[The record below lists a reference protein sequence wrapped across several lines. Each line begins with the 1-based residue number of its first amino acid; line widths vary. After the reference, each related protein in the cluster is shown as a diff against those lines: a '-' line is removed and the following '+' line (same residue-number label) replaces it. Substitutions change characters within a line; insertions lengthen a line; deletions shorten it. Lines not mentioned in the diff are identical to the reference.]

1 MLEISEEQQA
11 EFWKV
16 SMKFQ
21 WLTDKVSGTNWMVPD
36 AGCFVPDI
44 KLQ

>member
-21 WLTDKVSGTNWMVPD
+21 WLPDKVSGTNRMVPD